1 MADLFIHY
9 YVGIPI
15 SFLYSLILSF
25 LVLSYFLNKEKT
37 NILLFIIGVI
47 HLGALFLMPML
58 CLVLVLLPTK
68 DTILEFNEPFYQ
80 LTIDIISY
88 ANHILNK
95 LIYPMVVAYCSSGYI
110 SIYKKLLYRS
120 LKDWI
125 FDFSDSWI
133 GLIGAIIVAFC
144 SKAENILDYLNI
156 LDLIKIYREIGYSI
170 ASVIALYN
178 KKFNKVGEYK
188 YFMLGKLLL
197 HEEEEI
203 KEFKGDFQEL
213 CKLYRNNIEK
223 IDKFS
228 KFSEIQI
235 FIDKVNSQNY
245 FQENEIEIKE
255 SEREKGNITEKE
267 LESKLS
273 DPYKECKSHYKLLE
287 RIKNIRKDILD
298 ETDQN
303 GICCGYCKCC
313 CSRCCKIFYF
323 WFYAFLCFIIIGIEI
338 ICYDSPMLNEENY
351 RNTSLAYEPS
361 NITFTYYEI
370 PEWLIAHPIFY
381 IGLSLGTGVYIL
393 PLLYAL
399 INRQKITGE
408 FIYAKKSSDTIDF
421 ANSLGTITE
430 TLIPTVYLSSIF
442 YGTIYYSSSS
452 NKDNYIF
459 DVNTLYFFQ
468 VPQSKYVLYFR
479 GVFLVFFILVMRYF
493 DNIDLKCYKFNI
505 NDECFYDIKCEF
517 SCIYEQKR
525 KEFIDKGR
533 GPRIIN
539 YQNYPAQQPY

>member
-1 MADLFIHY
+1 MAKLFIHY

-25 LVLSYFLNKEKT
+25 LVLYYFLNKEKT

-47 HLGALFLMPML
+47 HLGALFLLPML
-58 CLVLVLLPTK
+58 CFVLVLLPTG

-95 LIYPMVVAYCSSGYI
+95 LIYPIVVAYSSSGYI

-125 FDFSDSWI
+125 FDFLDSWI
-133 GLIGAIIVAFC
+133 GLIGAIIIAIC
-144 SKAENILDYLNI
+144 SEAEYILDYLNI
-156 LDLIKIYREIGYSI
+156 LDLITVYIEIGYSI
-170 ASVIALYN
+170 ASLIALYN

-188 YFMLGKLLL
+188 YFMLGKLLH

-203 KEFKGDFQEL
+203 KEFKDDFKEL

-228 KFSEIQI
+228 NFSEIQI
-235 FIDKVNSQNY
+235 FIDKVNSQKY
-245 FQENEIEIKE
+245 FQENEIEIRE
-255 SEREKGNITEKE
+255 SEKEKGNMTEKE

-273 DPYKECKSHYKLLE
+273 NPYKECKSHYKLLE
-287 RIKNIRKDILD
+287 RIKNIRKDILSV
-298 ETDQN
+298 TDQN
-303 GICCGYCKCC
+303 EICCGYCKCC
-313 CSRCCKIFYF
+313 CSPCCKKFYF
-323 WFYAFLCFIIIGIEI
+323 GFYAFLCFLIIGTEI
-338 ICYDSPMLNEENY
+338 FSYNSPMFNEENF
-351 RNTSLAYEPS
+351 RNTSLTYEPG
-361 NITFTYYEI
+361 NITFTYSEI
-370 PEWLIAHPIFY
+370 PYWLLGHPLIYF
-381 IGLSLGTGVYIL
+381 GVSITSGIYIL

-399 INRQKITGE
+399 INRQKITGD

-430 TLIPTVYLSSIF
+430 KLIPTVYLSSIF
-442 YGTIYYSSSS
+442 YGMIYYACY
-452 NKDNYIF
+452 DNYKF

-468 VPQSKYVLYFR
+468 IPQSKYVLYFKYS
-479 GVFLVFFILVMRYF
+479 FLVIFILVMRYF
-493 DNIDLKCYKFNI
+493 DNIDLKCHKINI
-505 NDECFYDIKCEF
+505 NDECYFDKKCEL

-525 KEFIDKGR
+525 NEFIEKGI

-539 YQNYPAQQPY
+539 YQNYPTQQTY